1 MSTINAE
8 SQIAGWFCIYCEED
22 FDTENQVDLH
32 LAGDNRCSKINNGR
46 KNSKLVQDSE
56 NPNHYYTVFN
66 EPTADEPTADEP
78 TADEPTADEPT
89 ADEPT
94 ADEPT
99 ADEHVVSKSNDTF
112 NKINDLIWHGFCMTG
127 TIEYSR
133 NTSNA
138 YTKIKELLQD
148 TKNTLSQKEVQDLRE
163 TYSFITNDVHGYY
176 PRDDCHM
183 FNMLRTA
190 TII

>member
-22 FDTENQVDLH
+22 FDTEQDVDLH
-32 LAGDNRCSKINNGR
+32 LAGDNSCSKINYGR
-46 KNSKLVQDSE
+46 KNSRLVQDSE
-56 NPNHYYTVFN
+56 NPNHYSIIN
-66 EPTADEPTADEP
+66 EHAEPTAAEPTADAAADADADEPTAAAEP
-78 TADEPTADEPT
+78 TADADER
-89 ADEPT
+89 
-94 ADEPT
+94 
-99 ADEHVVSKSNDTF
+99 VVSKSNDTF
-112 NKINDLIWHGFCMTG
+112 NKIYDLIWDGFCITG
-127 TIEYSR
+127 TIQEYSR

-148 TKNTLSQKEVQDLRE
+148 KKNTLSQKEVQYLRK
-163 TYSFITNDVHGYY
+163 TYSFITNDVHGFY
-176 PRDDCHM
+176 PGENCHM